1 VVFSE
6 SKNNE
11 INLKNFVFFATIL
24 CHFRELMMAFGV
36 PIFDRYSVVLQ
47 IFKDRA
53 RTREAKLQV
62 AFAEIPYLRYIYL
75 FFLL

>member
-1 VVFSE
+1 
-6 SKNNE
+6 
-11 INLKNFVFFATIL
+11 
-24 CHFRELMMAFGV
+24 MMAFGV

-62 AFAEIPYLRYIYL
+62 AFAEIPYLRFISNL
-75 FFLL
+75 DKILLLSIDSNIL

>member
-1 VVFSE
+1 
-6 SKNNE
+6 
-11 INLKNFVFFATIL
+11 
-24 CHFRELMMAFGV
+24 MMAFGV

-62 AFAEIPYLRYIYL
+62 AFAEIPYLRFIYL
-75 FFLL
+75 FIFALVKEVFNIYINYFSQDLV

>member
-1 VVFSE
+1 
-6 SKNNE
+6 
-11 INLKNFVFFATIL
+11 
-24 CHFRELMMAFGV
+24 MMAFGV

-62 AFAEIPYLRYIYL
+62 AFAEIQYLRFIYL
-75 FFLL
+75 FIFALVKEVFNIYINYFSQDLV